1 MAMKRKIKILLIVVF
16 LIALIPVLLI
26 FVFPYFDFMY
36 VSADKHWLKGKIADQ
51 DDNTG
56 GKSIKKVEQG
66 ENVEY
71 FVYKDRLMCIEDTGD
86 KVKEICK
93 LPNNIVGILVND
105 KDILL
110 YDNNS
115 NIYIYDVTSGIE
127 RGKILSTWG
136 DIYLEDKNIYILNNK
151 VDYEKY
157 DLNGKRIFLNKLEY
171 ISPFNN
177 IIFDDYVFSV
187 DGHGGLE
194 INVPSYYIFDIN
206 KIKYQIPRLK
216 LLRYYLPPAE
226 WNSYRE
232 EDVLPYDSF
241 AEKVDET
248 ARKRISTIDATD
260 RNIDN
265 YNLQSINLYARE
277 LSEVSDGYIYIFGM
291 QVVNYRDRE
300 YKEKLSK
307 ISFRGLTS
315 EEIGKVM
322 YETDEYKIFKI
333 KVDDIKNAPDKS
345 HINYEIINV
354 DLRDKTVVKGFSIRD
369 KIIYLLCNDFSDDEK
384 GYENLYVL
392 SIDSDTGLSKEIY
405 KKKVFFS
412 EQSEP
417 EIFSTDEHIF
427 IYEYSKDYEKICI
440 TRINRDGSKPVL
452 IIDENGEIVMKPL

>member
-1 MAMKRKIKILLIVVF
+1 MAMKRKVKILLIAVF
-16 LIALIPVLLI
+16 LIVLIPILLI

-71 FVYKDRLMCIEDTGD
+71 FVYKDRLMSIEDKGD

-93 LPNNIVGILVND
+93 LPNDIVGVSVKD

-115 NIYIYDVTSGIE
+115 NIYNIISGIE

-136 DIYLEDKNIYILNNK
+136 DIYLEGRNIYILDDK
-151 VDYEKY
+151 VNYEKY

-177 IIFDDYVFSV
+177 IIFDDYVVSV

-194 INVPSYYIFDIN
+194 INVPSYYMFDIN
-206 KIKYQIPRLK
+206 KIKYQLPGLK
-216 LLRYYLPPAE
+216 LLRYYLPPAG

-232 EDVLPYDSF
+232 EDILPYDSF

-277 LSEVSDGYIYIFGM
+277 LLEVSDGYIYILGM
-291 QVVNYRDRE
+291 QVINYRDRE

-315 EEIGKVM
+315 EEISEVM
-322 YETDEYKIFKI
+322 YETDEHKIFKI
-333 KVDDIKNAPDKS
+333 KVDDIKNTSDKS
-345 HINYEIINV
+345 YINYEII
-354 DLRDKTVVKGFSIRD
+354 DTSLRDKAIIEGIAIRG
-369 KIIYLLCNDFSDDEK
+369 KILYLLYNDLLDNEK
-384 GYENLYVL
+384 GDKNLYVF
-392 SIDSDTGLSKEIY
+392 SIDSDTGLYKEIY
-405 KKKVFFS
+405 KKKVLFS
-412 EQSEP
+412 EQSDP

>member
-1 MAMKRKIKILLIVVF
+1 MKRKVKVLFAIVF
-16 LIALIPVLLI
+16 LIVLISVLLV
-26 FVFPYFDFMY
+26 FVLPNFDFMY
-36 VSADKHWLKGKIADQ
+36 VSANKHWLKEKIVVH

-56 GKSIKKVEQG
+56 GKIIKKVEQG
-66 ENVEY
+66 ENAEY
-71 FVYKDRLMCIEDTGD
+71 FVYKDRLMYIEDTDD

-93 LPNNIVGILVND
+93 LPNDIVGILVKD

-115 NIYIYDVTSGIE
+115 NIYNAISGRE
-127 RGKILSTWG
+127 RVKILSTWG

-157 DLNGKRIFLNKLEY
+157 DLNGKRIFSNKLEY

-187 DGHGGLE
+187 DSHGGLE
-194 INVPSYYIFDIN
+194 INVPSYYMFDIN

-232 EDVLPYDSF
+232 EDILPYDSF

-248 ARKRISTIDATD
+248 ARKRISTDATD

-277 LSEVSDGYIYIFGM
+277 LLEVSDGYIYIFGM
-291 QVVNYRDRE
+291 QVINYRDRE

-333 KVDDIKNAPDKS
+333 KVDDIKNASDKS
-345 HINYEIINV
+345 YIKYEII
-354 DLRDKTVVKGFSIRD
+354 DTSLRDNAIVEGIVIKGKTL
-369 KIIYLLCNDFSDDEK
+369 YLLYNDPLDNEK
-384 GYENLYVL
+384 GDKNLYVF

-412 EQSEP
+412 EQSES
-417 EIFSTDEHIF
+417 EIFCTDEYIF
-427 IYEYSKDYEKICI
+427 IYEYSNDYEKTCI
-440 TRINRDGSKPVL
+440 TRINRDGSSPVL
-452 IIDENGEIVMKPL
+452 VIDENGEIVMKPL

>member
-1 MAMKRKIKILLIVVF
+1 MAMKRKVKILLVAVF
-16 LIALIPVLLI
+16 LIVLIPVLLI

-71 FVYKDRLMCIEDTGD
+71 FVYKDRLMSIEDTDD

-93 LPNNIVGILVND
+93 LPNDIAGVSVKD

-115 NIYIYDVTSGIE
+115 NIYNVISGIE
-127 RGKILSTWG
+127 RGKILSSWG
-136 DIYLEDKNIYILNNK
+136 DIYLEGRNIYILNYK
-151 VDYEKY
+151 VNYEKY

-177 IIFDDYVFSV
+177 IIFDDYVVSV

-194 INVPSYYIFDIN
+194 INVPSYYMFDIN
-206 KIKYQIPRLK
+206 KIKYQIPGLK
-216 LLRYYLPPAE
+216 LLRYYLPPAG

-232 EDVLPYDSF
+232 EDILPYDSF
-241 AEKVDET
+241 AEKVDE
-248 ARKRISTIDATD
+248 RVRERVSTTDADD

-277 LSEVSDGYIYIFGM
+277 LLEVSDGYIYILGM
-291 QVVNYRDRE
+291 QVIKYRDRE

-307 ISFRGLTS
+307 ISFRELTS
-315 EEIGKVM
+315 EEINEVM
-322 YETDEYKIFKI
+322 YETDEHKIFKI
-333 KVDDIKNAPDKS
+333 KVDDIKNTSDKS
-345 HINYEIINV
+345 YINYEII
-354 DLRDKTVVKGFSIRD
+354 DTSLKDKAIIEGIAIRG
-369 KIIYLLCNDFSDDEK
+369 KILYLLYNDLLDNEK
-384 GYENLYVL
+384 GDKNLYVF
-392 SIDSDTGLSKEIY
+392 SIDSDTGLYKEIY

-412 EQSEP
+412 EQSDP
-417 EIFSTDEHIF
+417 EIFCTDEHIF
-427 IYEYSKDYEKICI
+427 IYEYSNDYEKICI
-440 TRINRDGSKPVL
+440 TRINRDGSNPVL

>member
-1 MAMKRKIKILLIVVF
+1 MAMKRKVKLLLVAAFLIV
-16 LIALIPVLLI
+16 LIPVLLI

-36 VSADKHWLKGKIADQ
+36 VSADKYWLKGKIADQ

-71 FVYKDRLMCIEDTGD
+71 FVYKDRLISIEDTDD

-93 LPNNIVGILVND
+93 LPNDIVGVSVKD

-115 NIYIYDVTSGIE
+115 NIYNIISGIE

-136 DIYLEDKNIYILNNK
+136 DIYLEGRNIYILDDK
-151 VDYEKY
+151 VNYEKY

-177 IIFDDYVFSV
+177 IIFDDYVISV
-187 DGHGGLE
+187 DGYGGLE
-194 INVPSYYIFDIN
+194 INVPSYYMFDIN
-206 KIKYQIPRLK
+206 KIKYQIPGLK
-216 LLRYYLPPAE
+216 LLRHYLPPAE

-248 ARKRISTIDATD
+248 TRKRISTIDAMD

-265 YNLQSINLYARE
+265 YNLDSINLYARE

-291 QVVNYRDRE
+291 QVVKYRDRE
-300 YKEKLSK
+300 YKEKLVKS
-307 ISFRGLTS
+307 SFIGLTS
-315 EEIGKVM
+315 EAIGKVM
-322 YETDEYKIFKI
+322 YETDEYKIFRI
-333 KVDDIKNAPDKS
+333 KVEDIKNASDKS
-345 HINYEIINV
+345 YINYEII
-354 DLRDKTVVKGFSIRD
+354 DTSLKDKAIIEGIAIRG
-369 KIIYLLCNDFSDDEK
+369 KILYLLYNDLFDNEK
-384 GYENLYVL
+384 GDKNLYVF

-405 KKKVFFS
+405 KKKAFFS
-412 EQSEP
+412 EQSDP

-427 IYEYSKDYEKICI
+427 IYEYSNDYEKICI

-452 IIDENGEIVMKPL
+452 VIDENGKIVMKPL

>member
-1 MAMKRKIKILLIVVF
+1 MKRKVKILFAIVF
-16 LIALIPVLLI
+16 LIVLISVLLV
-26 FVFPYFDFMY
+26 FVLPNFDFMY
-36 VSADKHWLKGKIADQ
+36 VSANKHWLKEKIAVH

-56 GKSIKKVEQG
+56 GKIIKKVEQG
-66 ENVEY
+66 ENAEY
-71 FVYKDRLMCIEDTGD
+71 FVYKDRLMYIENTDD

-93 LPNNIVGILVND
+93 LPNDIVGILVKD

-115 NIYIYDVTSGIE
+115 NIYNVISGRE
-127 RGKILSTWG
+127 RVKILSTWG

-157 DLNGKRIFLNKLEY
+157 DLNGKRIFSNKLEY

-194 INVPSYYIFDIN
+194 INVPSYYMFDIN

-216 LLRYYLPPAE
+216 LLRYYLPPAR

-248 ARKRISTIDATD
+248 ARKRISTIDAMD

-277 LSEVSDGYIYIFGM
+277 LLEVSDGYIYILGM
-291 QVVNYRDRE
+291 QVINYRDRE
-300 YKEKLSK
+300 YKEKFSK
-307 ISFRGLTS
+307 NSFRELTS
-315 EEIGKVM
+315 EEIGEVM
-322 YETDEYKIFKI
+322 YETDEYKIFRI
-333 KVDDIKNAPDKS
+333 KVEDIKNASDKS
-345 HINYEIINV
+345 YIKYEII
-354 DLRDKTVVKGFSIRD
+354 DTSLRDNAIVEGIVIKGKTL
-369 KIIYLLCNDFSDDEK
+369 YLLYNDPLDNEK
-384 GYENLYVL
+384 GDKNLYVF

-417 EIFSTDEHIF
+417 EIFCTDEYIF
-427 IYEYSKDYEKICI
+427 IYEYSNDYEKTCI
-440 TRINRDGSKPVL
+440 TRINRDGSSPVL
-452 IIDENGEIVMKPL
+452 LIDENGEIVMKPL

>member
-16 LIALIPVLLI
+16 LIVLIPVLLI

-36 VSADKHWLKGKIADQ
+36 VSADKYWLKGKIADQ

-71 FVYKDRLMCIEDTGD
+71 FVYKDRLISIEDTDD

-93 LPNNIVGILVND
+93 LPSDIVGVSVKD

-115 NIYIYDVTSGIE
+115 NIYNIISGIE

-136 DIYLEDKNIYILNNK
+136 DIYLEGRNIYILDDK
-151 VDYEKY
+151 VNYEKY

-194 INVPSYYIFDIN
+194 INVPSYYMFDIN
-206 KIKYQIPRLK
+206 KIKYQLPGLK
-216 LLRYYLPPAE
+216 LLRYYLPPAG

-232 EDVLPYDSF
+232 EDILPYDSF

-248 ARKRISTIDATD
+248 ARKRISTTD
-260 RNIDN
+260 VADRDIDN

-277 LSEVSDGYIYIFGM
+277 LLEVSDGYIYILGM
-291 QVVNYRDRE
+291 QVIKYRDRE

-307 ISFRGLTS
+307 ISFRELTS
-315 EEIGKVM
+315 EEISEVM
-322 YETDEYKIFKI
+322 YETDEHKIFKI
-333 KVDDIKNAPDKS
+333 KVDDIKNTSDKS
-345 HINYEIINV
+345 YINYEII
-354 DLRDKTVVKGFSIRD
+354 DTSLRDKAIIEGIAIRG
-369 KIIYLLCNDFSDDEK
+369 KILYLLYNDLLDNEK
-384 GYENLYVL
+384 GDKNLYVF
-392 SIDSDTGLSKEIY
+392 SIDSDTGLYKEIY

-412 EQSEP
+412 EQSDP
-417 EIFSTDEHIF
+417 EIFCTDEHIF
-427 IYEYSKDYEKICI
+427 IYEYSNDYEKICI
-440 TRINRDGSKPVL
+440 TRINRDGSNPVL

>member
-1 MAMKRKIKILLIVVF
+1 MVMKRKVKILLIVVF
-16 LIALIPVLLI
+16 LIVLIPVLLI

-36 VSADKHWLKGKIADQ
+36 ISADKHWLKGKIADQ

-56 GKSIKKVEQG
+56 AKSIKKVEQG

-71 FVYKDRLMCIEDTGD
+71 FVYKDRLMSIEDKGD

-93 LPNNIVGILVND
+93 LPNDIVGVSVKD

-115 NIYIYDVTSGIE
+115 NIYNIISGIE

-136 DIYLEDKNIYILNNK
+136 DIYLEGRNIYILNYK
-151 VDYEKY
+151 VNYEKY

-177 IIFDDYVFSV
+177 IIFDDYVVSV

-194 INVPSYYIFDIN
+194 INVPSYYMFDIN

-216 LLRYYLPPAE
+216 LLRHYLPPAE

-248 ARKRISTIDATD
+248 TRKRISTIDAMD

-265 YNLQSINLYARE
+265 YNLDSINLYARE

-291 QVVNYRDRE
+291 QVVKYRDRE
-300 YKEKLSK
+300 YKEKLVKS
-307 ISFRGLTS
+307 SFIGLTS
-315 EEIGKVM
+315 EAIGKVM
-322 YETDEYKIFKI
+322 YETDEYKIFRI
-333 KVDDIKNAPDKS
+333 KVEDIKNAPDKS
-345 HINYEIINV
+345 YINYEIINV
-354 DLRDKTVVKGFSIRD
+354 DSRDKTVVNGFSIRD

-392 SIDSDTGLSKEIY
+392 SIDSDTGLYKEIY
-405 KKKVFFS
+405 KKKVLFS
-412 EQSEP
+412 EQSDP

-427 IYEYSKDYEKICI
+427 IYEYSNDYEKICI

-452 IIDENGEIVMKPL
+452 VIDENGEIVMKPL

>member
-16 LIALIPVLLI
+16 LIVLIPVLLI

-71 FVYKDRLMCIEDTGD
+71 FVYKDRLISIENTDD

-93 LPNNIVGILVND
+93 LPNDIAGVSVKD

-115 NIYIYDVTSGIE
+115 NIYNIISGIE

-136 DIYLEDKNIYILNNK
+136 DIYLEGRNIYILNYK
-151 VDYEKY
+151 VNYEKY

-177 IIFDDYVFSV
+177 IIFDDYVVSV

-194 INVPSYYIFDIN
+194 INVPSYYMFDIN
-206 KIKYQIPRLK
+206 KIKYQIPGLK
-216 LLRYYLPPAE
+216 LLRYYLPPAG

-232 EDVLPYDSF
+232 EDILPYDSF
-241 AEKVDET
+241 AEKVDE
-248 ARKRISTIDATD
+248 RVRERVSTTDAFD

-277 LSEVSDGYIYIFGM
+277 LLEVSDGYIYILGM
-291 QVVNYRDRE
+291 QVIKYRDRE

-307 ISFRGLTS
+307 ISFRELTS
-315 EEIGKVM
+315 EEINEVM
-322 YETDEYKIFKI
+322 YETDEHKIFKI
-333 KVDDIKNAPDKS
+333 KVDDIKNTSDKS
-345 HINYEIINV
+345 YINYEII
-354 DLRDKTVVKGFSIRD
+354 DTSLKDKAIIEGIAIRG
-369 KIIYLLCNDFSDDEK
+369 KILYLLYNDLLDNEK
-384 GYENLYVL
+384 GDKNLYVF
-392 SIDSDTGLSKEIY
+392 SIDSDTGLYKEIY

-412 EQSEP
+412 EQSDP
-417 EIFSTDEHIF
+417 EIFCTDEHIF
-427 IYEYSKDYEKICI
+427 IYEYSNDYEKICI
-440 TRINRDGSKPVL
+440 TRINRDGSNPVL

>member
-1 MAMKRKIKILLIVVF
+1 MGRY
-16 LIALIPVLLI
+16 I
-26 FVFPYFDFMY
+26 F
-36 VSADKHWLKGKIADQ
+36 GRQ
-51 DDNTG
+51 
-56 GKSIKKVEQG
+56 
-66 ENVEY
+66 
-71 FVYKDRLMCIEDTGD
+71 
-86 KVKEICK
+86 
-93 LPNNIVGILVND
+93 
-105 KDILL
+105 
-110 YDNNS
+110 
-115 NIYIYDVTSGIE
+115 
-127 RGKILSTWG
+127 
-136 DIYLEDKNIYILNNK
+136 NIYILNNK

-157 DLNGKRIFLNKLEY
+157 DLNGKRIFSNKLEY

-187 DGHGGLE
+187 DSHGGLE
-194 INVPSYYIFDIN
+194 INVPSYYMFDIN

-232 EDVLPYDSF
+232 EDILPYDSF

-248 ARKRISTIDATD
+248 ARKRISTDATD

-277 LSEVSDGYIYIFGM
+277 LLEVSDGYIYIFGM
-291 QVVNYRDRE
+291 QVINYRDRE

-333 KVDDIKNAPDKS
+333 KVDDIKNASDKS
-345 HINYEIINV
+345 YIKYEII
-354 DLRDKTVVKGFSIRD
+354 DTSLRDNAIVEGIVIKGKTL
-369 KIIYLLCNDFSDDEK
+369 YLLYNDPLDNEK
-384 GYENLYVL
+384 GDKNLYVF

-412 EQSEP
+412 EQSES
-417 EIFSTDEHIF
+417 EIFCTDEYIF
-427 IYEYSKDYEKICI
+427 IYEYSNDYEKTCI
-440 TRINRDGSKPVL
+440 TRINRDGSSPVL
-452 IIDENGEIVMKPL
+452 VIDENGEIVMKPL

>member
-1 MAMKRKIKILLIVVF
+1 MAMKRKVKILLIAVF
-16 LIALIPVLLI
+16 LIVLIPILLI

-71 FVYKDRLMCIEDTGD
+71 FVYKDRLMSIEDKGD

-93 LPNNIVGILVND
+93 LPNDIVGVSVKD

-115 NIYIYDVTSGIE
+115 NIYNIISGIE

-136 DIYLEDKNIYILNNK
+136 DIYLEGRNIYILDDK
-151 VDYEKY
+151 VNYEKY

-177 IIFDDYVFSV
+177 IIFDDYVVSV

-194 INVPSYYIFDIN
+194 INVPSYYMFDIN
-206 KIKYQIPRLK
+206 KIKYQLPRLK
-216 LLRYYLPPAE
+216 LLRYYLPPAG

-232 EDVLPYDSF
+232 EDILPYDSF

-277 LSEVSDGYIYIFGM
+277 LLEVSDGYIYILGM
-291 QVVNYRDRE
+291 QVINYRDRE

-315 EEIGKVM
+315 EEISEVM
-322 YETDEYKIFKI
+322 YETDEHKIFKI
-333 KVDDIKNAPDKS
+333 KVDDIKNTSDKS
-345 HINYEIINV
+345 YINYEII
-354 DLRDKTVVKGFSIRD
+354 DTSLRDKAIIEGIAIRG
-369 KIIYLLCNDFSDDEK
+369 KILYLLYNDLLDNEK
-384 GYENLYVL
+384 GDKNLYVF
-392 SIDSDTGLSKEIY
+392 SIDSDTGLYKEIY

-412 EQSEP
+412 EQSDP
-417 EIFSTDEHIF
+417 EIFCTDEHIF
-427 IYEYSKDYEKICI
+427 IYEYSNDYEKICI
-440 TRINRDGSKPVL
+440 TRINRDGSNPVL

>member
-16 LIALIPVLLI
+16 LIVLIPVLLI

-71 FVYKDRLMCIEDTGD
+71 FVYKDRLISIEDTDD

-93 LPNNIVGILVND
+93 LPNDIVGVSVKD

-115 NIYIYDVTSGIE
+115 NIYNIISGIE

-136 DIYLEDKNIYILNNK
+136 DIYLEGRNIYILDDK
-151 VDYEKY
+151 VNYEKY

-177 IIFDDYVFSV
+177 IIFDDYVVSV

-194 INVPSYYIFDIN
+194 INVPSYYMFDIN
-206 KIKYQIPRLK
+206 KIKYQLPGLK
-216 LLRYYLPPAE
+216 LLRYYLPPAG

-232 EDVLPYDSF
+232 EDILPYDSF
-241 AEKVDET
+241 AEKVDE
-248 ARKRISTIDATD
+248 RVRERVSTTDAFD

-277 LSEVSDGYIYIFGM
+277 LLEVSDGYIYILGM
-291 QVVNYRDRE
+291 QVIKYRDRE

-307 ISFRGLTS
+307 ISFRELTS
-315 EEIGKVM
+315 EEINEVM
-322 YETDEYKIFKI
+322 YETDEHKIFKI
-333 KVDDIKNAPDKS
+333 KVDDIKNTSDKS
-345 HINYEIINV
+345 YINYEII
-354 DLRDKTVVKGFSIRD
+354 DTSLRDKAIIEGIAIRG
-369 KIIYLLCNDFSDDEK
+369 KILYLLYNDLLDNEK
-384 GYENLYVL
+384 GDKNLYVF
-392 SIDSDTGLSKEIY
+392 SIDSDTGLYKEIY

-412 EQSEP
+412 EQSDP
-417 EIFSTDEHIF
+417 EIFCTDEHIF
-427 IYEYSKDYEKICI
+427 IYEYSNDYEKICI
-440 TRINRDGSKPVL
+440 TRINRDGSNPVL

>member
-1 MAMKRKIKILLIVVF
+1 MAMKRKIKILLIAVF
-16 LIALIPVLLI
+16 LIVLILVLLI

-71 FVYKDRLMCIEDTGD
+71 FVYKDRLISIEDKGD

-93 LPNNIVGILVND
+93 LPNDIVGVSVKD

-115 NIYIYDVTSGIE
+115 NIYNAISGIK
-127 RGKILSTWG
+127 RGKIPKTWR
-136 DIYLEDKNIYILNNK
+136 DIYLEGRNIYILNDK
-151 VDYEKY
+151 VNYEKY

-177 IIFDDYVFSV
+177 IIFDDYVISV
-187 DGHGGLE
+187 DGYGGLE
-194 INVPSYYIFDIN
+194 INVPSYYMFDIN

-216 LLRYYLPPAE
+216 LLRHYLPPAE

-248 ARKRISTIDATD
+248 TRKRISTIDAMD

-265 YNLQSINLYARE
+265 YNLDSINLYARE

-291 QVVNYRDRE
+291 QVVKYRDRE
-300 YKEKLSK
+300 YKEKLVKS
-307 ISFRGLTS
+307 SFIGLTS
-315 EEIGKVM
+315 EAIGKVM
-322 YETDEYKIFKI
+322 YETDEYKIFRI
-333 KVDDIKNAPDKS
+333 KVEDIKNAPDKS
-345 HINYEIINV
+345 YINYEIINV
-354 DLRDKTVVKGFSIRD
+354 DSRDKTVVKGFSIRD

-392 SIDSDTGLSKEIY
+392 SIDSDTGLYKEIY
-405 KKKVFFS
+405 KKKVLFS
-412 EQSEP
+412 EQSDP